1 MILIL
6 IYVIFFTPVSLSL
19 IPIIFQT
26 PIFNNNK
33 LLNIHHSVGLYKN
46 KQGNTYKHMYVVDFS
61 PNIPIYNIPN
71 LCKILSGQKVP
82 GKLRVYYF
90 ETMNQTYFLENYETF
105 IESKKN
111 RIEIS
116 NESKLSIKSQYL
128 LSCYQK
134 KIDMTSEK
142 ANDLEIIFD
151 CFDDWSESHS
161 DSTTKSGASF
171 ACKGLW
177 DLDFQLY
184 NHNCQHF
191 GKYFVRRANNF
202 MD

>member
-1 MILIL
+1 MIHIL
-6 IYVIFFTPVSLSL
+6 IYIIFFLHNFVKSAPKIHIL
-19 IPIIFQT
+19 QT
-26 PIFNNNK
+26 PIFKNSPKFLFLHNIVMFHENNVDVPK
-33 LLNIHHSVGLYKN
+33 TDYKN
-46 KQGNTYKHMYVVDFS
+46 VFLVDFS
-61 PNIPIYNIPN
+61 PNIPIDNIPN

-90 ETMNQTYFLENYETF
+90 ETMNQTYFLENYEMF

-111 RIEIS
+111 RIVIS
-116 NESKLSIKSQYL
+116 NESKLSNQSQYL

-134 KIDMTSEK
+134 KININGEK
-142 ANDLEIIFD
+142 AKELKIIFD
-151 CFDDWSESHS
+151 CFDN
-161 DSTTKSGASF
+161 
-171 ACKGLW
+171 W

>member
-1 MILIL
+1 MLHENNIGM
-6 IYVIFFTPVSLSL
+6 FPVDEVGR
-19 IPIIFQT
+19 
-26 PIFNNNK
+26 K
-33 LLNIHHSVGLYKN
+33 LTNDVGRSPESFGMKIGIKGGVAYAESSDVPKTDYKN
-46 KQGNTYKHMYVVDFS
+46 VFLVDFS
-61 PNIPIYNIPN
+61 PNIPIDNIPN

-111 RIEIS
+111 RIVIS
-116 NESKLSIKSQYL
+116 NESKLSNQSQYL

-134 KIDMTSEK
+134 KININGEK
-142 ANDLEIIFD
+142 AKELKIIFD
-151 CFDDWSESHS
+151 CFDN
-161 DSTTKSGASF
+161 
-171 ACKGLW
+171 W

-191 GKYFVRRANNF
+191 SKYFVRRANNF